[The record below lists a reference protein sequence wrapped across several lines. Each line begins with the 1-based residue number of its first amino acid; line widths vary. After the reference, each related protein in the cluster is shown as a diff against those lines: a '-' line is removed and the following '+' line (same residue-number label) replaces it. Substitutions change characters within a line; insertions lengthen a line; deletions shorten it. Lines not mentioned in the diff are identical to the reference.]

1 MLSKRY
7 ETGTNLE
14 QMAVN
19 IEFNYLL
26 RQLKVYIQGPL
37 SFLKET
43 THLTGAQWLS
53 GRVLDSRSEW
63 LRVRTSPVALH
74 CVLEQDT

>member
-1 MLSKRY
+1 MESCYKSHSNSFLILSKPY
-7 ETGTNLE
+7 ETGTSLE

-37 SFLKET
+37 SF
-43 THLTGAQWLS
+43 
-53 GRVLDSRSEW
+53 
-63 LRVRTSPVALH
+63 
-74 CVLEQDT
+74 